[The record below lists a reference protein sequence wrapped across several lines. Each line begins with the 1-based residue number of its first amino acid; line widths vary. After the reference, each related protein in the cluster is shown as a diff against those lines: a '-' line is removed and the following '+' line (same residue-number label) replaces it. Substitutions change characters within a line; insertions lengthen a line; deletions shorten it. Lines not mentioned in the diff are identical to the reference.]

1 MRGLD
6 WCGLVSG
13 WELHGLH
20 FLGVGPLRGVC
31 AGGVAPVRGV
41 STAASALRGGRLAD
55 AWGWWPAVYHSIKFM
70 RFP

>member
-1 MRGLD
+1 MRALD

-31 AGGVAPVRGV
+31 AGGVAPVWGV

-55 AWGWWPAVYHSIKFM
+55 AWGWWPAVYQSIKFM

>member
-31 AGGVAPVRGV
+31 AGGIASVRGV
-41 STAASALRGGRLAD
+41 IHCGLRIMWWSPCGCVGLVGGSLSL
-55 AWGWWPAVYHSIKFM
+55 Y
-70 RFP
+70 

>member
-31 AGGVAPVRGV
+31 AGGIASVRGV
-41 STAASALRGGRLAD
+41 STAASALCGGRLAD
-55 AWGWWPAVYHSIKFM
+55 AWGL
-70 RFP
+70 